1 MRPGTTAWTCPEC
14 GTEHGGMVM
23 GELEPDQVEDAR
35 EPSISPPRAAARPPE
50 VRSAAPRP
58 RGGPPTRGRLAVIA
72 AIGIGVVL
80 AGSFGLS
87 ALGNAGTA
95 TPSTSSPSP
104 APSSSLEPVE
114 ALCLHLRDL
123 QTLRADALA
132 RLADE
137 LQTDADAFE
146 QAGQAGLAAKVLRV
160 RTAALAYR
168 DALLAQGDLTDVNA
182 EIGKAVT
189 ALPC

>member
-14 GTEHGGMVM
+14 GTEHGGTVM
-23 GELEPDQVEDAR
+23 GEFGPDEVDDAR
-35 EPSISPPRAAARPPE
+35 EPSEVRAAAR
-50 VRSAAPRP
+50 RA
-58 RGGPPTRGRLAVIA
+58 RGGQPTRGRLAVIA

-87 ALGNAGTA
+87 ALGDGGTA
-95 TPSTSSPSP
+95 TPTTTSPPS
-104 APSSSLEPVE
+104 AASSSLEPVA

-123 QTLRADALA
+123 QTPRADALA
-132 RLADE
+132 RLAEE
-137 LQTDADAFE
+137 LQADADAF
-146 QAGQAGLAAKVLRV
+146 QQVGQGGLASKVLRV

-168 DALLAQGDLTDVNA
+168 DALLAQGDLTDVSA
-182 EIGKAVT
+182 ELGKAVN